1 MLTTTKK
8 YAALSMRFALTPLLG
23 LSCLVLPVA
32 AASTPTIDPLLK
44 TMLPL
49 EAQLDS
55 EDLAILKELTRKES
69 KKTGLT
75 SKPVV
80 SRPGEVSFI
89 FGASNPTLVCS
100 LLRVCDIALEPG
112 ENVVDIKVGD
122 STRWIIERSASGS
135 PQGIVEHVTVK
146 PTDIGLISNLRIY
159 TDRRSYYLDLKSSD
173 KEYMP
178 LVRFLYPE
186 SALQKFAQVKAQLQQ
201 QEAER
206 ARQTLQVG
214 RADFDL
220 TALNFNYQISGA
232 KEILPLRVFNDK
244 RKTYIQMSPQLML
257 QGRLPALVAV
267 HKDGGLLS
275 DPQTALINYR
285 IIDNNFVVDGLP
297 PHLRLI
303 LGQDSN
309 QAACVDIKLQN
320 S

>member
-1 MLTTTKK
+1 MLTTNKK
-8 YAALSMRFALTPLLG
+8 YAALSMRLALTPLLG
-23 LSCLVLPVA
+23 LSCLMLPVA
-32 AASTPTIDPLLK
+32 AAPNPTIDPLLK

-49 EAQLDS
+49 EVQLDS

-80 SRPGEVSFI
+80 SSPGEVSFI

-146 PTDIGLISNLRIY
+146 PTDVGLISNLRIY

-173 KEYMP
+173 KEFMP

-186 SALQKFAQVKAQLQQ
+186 NTLQKFAQVKEQLQQ
-201 QEAER
+201 QGAER
-206 ARQTLQVG
+206 ARQTL
-214 RADFDL
+214 
-220 TALNFNYQISGA
+220 S
-232 KEILPLRVFNDK
+232 
-244 RKTYIQMSPQLML
+244 
-257 QGRLPALVAV
+257 
-267 HKDGGLLS
+267 
-275 DPQTALINYR
+275 LIH
-285 IIDNNFVVDGLP
+285 I
-297 PHLRLI
+297 
-303 LGQDSN
+303 
-309 QAACVDIKLQN
+309 
-320 S
+320 